1 MIFENN
7 LLTRIFVRKTEEVTE
22 RRRKP
27 HSEGIGNLY
36 SSSNIIRIIE
46 SKLMRWRERVASMGE
61 MKNAY
66 NKNLVKT

>member
-7 LLTRIFVRKTEEVTE
+7 LLTRIFVRKTGEVTE

-27 HSEGIGNLY
+27 HSEGIRNLY

-61 MKNAY
+61 MKTAY